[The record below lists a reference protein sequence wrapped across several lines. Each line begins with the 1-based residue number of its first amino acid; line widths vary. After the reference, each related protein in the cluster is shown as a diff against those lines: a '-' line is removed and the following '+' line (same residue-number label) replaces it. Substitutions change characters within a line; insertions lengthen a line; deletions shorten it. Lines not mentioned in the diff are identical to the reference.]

1 MLAILVAV
9 GVIVGDLV
17 FTPVGS
23 TPWYQLGLGGLA
35 LGLVALNHRLTRRAR
50 ELRERAETPGAG

>member
-1 MLAILVAV
+1 MLAILVAA
-9 GVIVGDLV
+9 GVIVGDLT
-17 FTPVGS
+17 FTSADS

-50 ELRERAETPGAG
+50 ELRERAETPGRG